1 MKKEYSYG
9 AIVYRLKGTQPE
21 ILIEHMHLGHIS
33 LPKGHIEEGE
43 SPLQCTL
50 REIKEETNLD
60 VDVDMGFSHTITYS
74 PQPDVNK
81 DVTFYVAKA
90 LSTLIIPQP
99 EEVSYAEWVSPEKA
113 LACLTFKSD
122 KETLALALAYLSKK
136 LKDAK

>member
-1 MKKEYSYG
+1 
-9 AIVYRLKGTQPE
+9 
-21 ILIEHMHLGHIS
+21 
-33 LPKGHIEEGE
+33 
-43 SPLQCTL
+43 
-50 REIKEETNLD
+50 
-60 VDVDMGFSHTITYS
+60 MGFSHTITYS
-74 PQPDVNK
+74 PQPDVSK